1 MTLFSVSFVARS
13 GSLHSLPRPTPAPL
27 PPCFECVCAGG
38 CQSACH
44 LVSLCVPRLVLR
56 PCSLTNVFGSFG
68 LPAPYA
74 SCPPPF
80 ASSVCI
86 LYRQRRDWC
95 AHRHTCHA
103 HAHVKP
109 ERNIGT
115 CWPAHVYERTCRYQA
130 NHGARTGV
138 QSGVHIVLFHGRS
151 SRNCIPGLNTCVCVT
166 ERARESE
173 RERERERESARARER
188 ERF

>member
-1 MTLFSVSFVARS
+1 MYFFHHDPLFRLFCRQVRLPYPCSSPTLFRVCVRGWLSVSLLS
-13 GSLHSLPRPTPAPL
+13 CLSLCP
-27 PPCFECVCAGG
+27 
-38 CQSACH
+38 SACACT
-44 LVSLCVPRLVLR
+44 SASPVLADK
-56 PCSLTNVFGSFG
+56 CLGSFG

-74 SCPPPF
+74 SCPPPSD
-80 ASSVCI
+80 SSVCI

-151 SRNCIPGLNTCVCVT
+151 SRNCIPGLNTCV
-166 ERARESE
+166 
-173 RERERERESARARER
+173 
-188 ERF
+188 